1 MTMLDAH
8 ALAAS
13 ADTRE
18 EFDRLLAVY
27 APVALAVFAIVVLA
41 LGIVAW
47 RYRARPGRT
56 PSSRST
62 APRVEVIY
70 TVVLAVIAGLLLWRT
85 LAALEA
91 VDPVV
96 PAPAA
101 APAQALPR
109 PGPSQERA
117 AVEIEVVAAKWNWR
131 FTYPGGVV
139 AQGAGPD
146 SLPTLVVP
154 ADVPVRFRMTSLDVV
169 HAFWIPAA
177 RYKYDALPGRTSIF
191 DMRFDPEEEYDS
203 ARCSEFC
210 GTYHATM
217 RFAVDVRPP
226 AAFGAWLARRQ
237 EQAGRR

>member
-1 MTMLDAH
+1 MTTVAAH

-41 LGIVAW
+41 LGFVVW

-56 PSSRST
+56 PSQRST
-62 APRVEVIY
+62 APRVEATY
-70 TVVLAVIAGLLLWRT
+70 AVVLAVIAGLLLWRT
-85 LAALEA
+85 LAALHA
-91 VDPVV
+91 VDPVA
-96 PAPAA
+96 PAPTT
-101 APAQALPR
+101 AQAQGVPR
-109 PGPSQERA
+109 PGPSEERA
-117 AVEIEVVAAKWNWR
+117 AVEIEVVAAKWTWR
-131 FTYPGGVV
+131 FAYPGGVV
-139 AQGAGPD
+139 EQGAGPD

-191 DMRFDPEEEYDS
+191 DMRFDPDVDYDS

-210 GTYHATM
+210 GTYHAAM

-226 AAFGAWLARRQ
+226 EEFQGWLARRQ
-237 EQAGRR
+237 EEADRR

>member
-1 MTMLDAH
+1 MTTVAAY

-27 APVALAVFAIVVLA
+27 APVALAVFAIVVLT
-41 LGIVAW
+41 LGFVVW

-56 PSSRST
+56 PSQRST
-62 APRVEVIY
+62 APRVEATYAI
-70 TVVLAVIAGLLLWRT
+70 VLTVIAGLLLWRT
-85 LAALEA
+85 LVALQA

-96 PAPAA
+96 PAPTA
-101 APAQALPR
+101 AQAQGVPR

-117 AVEIEVVAAKWNWR
+117 AVEIEVIAAQWNWR
-131 FTYPGGVV
+131 FAYPGGVV
-139 AQGAGPD
+139 VQGAGPD

-154 ADVPVRFRMTSLDVV
+154 AGVPVRFRMTSLDVV

-177 RYKYDALPGRTSIF
+177 RYKYDALPGRTSVF
-191 DMRFDPEEEYDS
+191 DMRFDPGVEYDN

-217 RFAVDVRPP
+217 RFAVEVRAPGE
-226 AAFGAWLARRQ
+226 FQAWLARRQ
-237 EQAGRR
+237 EEAARR